1 MLLIAYCS
9 RIQVYCYDQN
19 VGGRHIIFPIV
30 KQEAQLSQKGRATQR
45 VVENSAKFQR
55 RIIWRSLE
63 I

>member
-30 KQEAQLSQKGRATQR
+30 KQEAQLSQKGRAR
-45 VVENSAKFQR
+45 NVSLKILLSFNVE
-55 RIIWRSLE
+55 
-63 I
+63 